1 MKSKINI
8 WTAAFNIFNC
18 LMLFI
23 SWFVVIAQAIAN
35 NGNTNGGFFYLV
47 TWIGVILNTVSLYY
61 AKQLNISIVG
71 PVLGIIGSAISG
83 LSMIF
88 AFPSIVLLIIAVV
101 FEFLQK
107 PAKKASQVNDVIAPW
122 YKVWWIWVVIAV
134 SVLLS
139 IAIIAT
145 ASSHGSSSSSSD
157 SDVSTTQGKTKSSQ
171 DSDSD
176 TDSSSKSDS
185 EAVLNKQ
192 YKVGETINYKGY
204 KVTVNDIK
212 YDDGDD
218 IDTPKSGNKYV
229 AINVTI
235 QNDTG
240 DKQDYNPFDFK
251 LSADG
256 NGTDL
261 DETTGNDTYDNN
273 TIDSG
278 TLDEGSKVTGY
289 LIGQANPNA
298 KLKLEYQPNFFDNHT
313 VDIDL
318 N

>member
-1 MKSKINI
+1 MKSKMNI
-8 WTAAFNIFNC
+8 WTAVFNIFNC

-35 NGNTNGGFFYLV
+35 DGNVNGGFFYIV
-47 TWIGVILNTVSLYY
+47 TWIGVVLNTIALHY

-71 PVLGIIGSAISG
+71 PVLGIIGSTLSG

-88 AFPSIVLLIIAVV
+88 AFPSIVLLVISVV

-107 PAKKASQVNDVIAPW
+107 PAKGKTIVNEVSVPW
-122 YKVWWIWVVIAV
+122 YKVWWIWVVVAV
-134 SVLLS
+134 SVVFS
-139 IAIIAT
+139 IAIVAYT
-145 ASSHGSSSSSSD
+145 SSNGSSSKSSD
-157 SDVSTTQGKTKSSQ
+157 NEVSTTQGKTKSTKSSQ
-171 DSDSD
+171 DSDSDSDSD
-176 TDSSSKSDS
+176 TDS
-185 EAVLNKQ
+185 VLSKQ
-192 YKVGETINYKGY
+192 YKIGETINYKGY

-218 IDTPKSGNKYV
+218 MDTPKSGNKYV

-235 QNDTG
+235 QNDTD
-240 DKQDYNPFDFK
+240 DKQDYNEFDFK

-273 TIDSG
+273 TITSG
-278 TLDEGSKVTGY
+278 TLDKGSKVTGY

-298 KLKLEYQPNFFDNHT
+298 KLKLEYQPDYFDNHT
-313 VDIDL
+313 LDIDL

>member
-1 MKSKINI
+1 MKSKMNI

-35 NGNTNGGFFYLV
+35 NGNTSGGFFYLV
-47 TWIGVILNTVSLYY
+47 TWIGVILNTISLYY

-88 AFPSIVLLIIAVV
+88 AFPSIVLLIISVV

-107 PAKKASQVNDVIAPW
+107 PAKNASEVNDVIIPW
-122 YKVWWIWVVIAV
+122 YKVWWIWVVVAV
-134 SVLLS
+134 SLILS
-139 IAIIAT
+139 IAIIST
-145 ASSHGSSSSSSD
+145 TSSNGSKSSSSD
-157 SDVSTTQGKTKSSQ
+157 SNVSTTQGNAKSSQ
-171 DSDSD
+171 DSKSSDDS
-176 TDSSSKSDS
+176 
-185 EAVLNKQ
+185 VLNKQ

-218 IDTPKSGNKYV
+218 INTPKSGNKYV

-240 DKQDYNPFDFK
+240 DKQDYNPYDFK

-261 DETTGNDTYDNN
+261 DEYTGNDTYDNN

>member
-1 MKSKINI
+1 MKSKVNI

-35 NGNTNGGFFYLV
+35 NGNTSGGFFYLV
-47 TWIGVILNTVSLYY
+47 TWIGVILNTISLYY

-88 AFPSIVLLIIAVV
+88 AFPSIVLLIISVV

-107 PAKKASQVNDVIAPW
+107 PAKNASEVNDVIIPW
-122 YKVWWIWVVIAV
+122 YKVWWIWVVVAV
-134 SVLLS
+134 SLILS
-139 IAIIAT
+139 IAIIST
-145 ASSHGSSSSSSD
+145 TSSNGSKSSSSD
-157 SDVSTTQGKTKSSQ
+157 SNVSTTQGNAKSSQ
-171 DSDSD
+171 DSKSSDDS
-176 TDSSSKSDS
+176 
-185 EAVLNKQ
+185 VLNKQ

-218 IDTPKSGNKYV
+218 INTPKSGNKYV

-240 DKQDYNPFDFK
+240 DKQDYNPYDFK

-261 DETTGNDTYDNN
+261 DEYTGNDTYDNN

>member
-1 MKSKINI
+1 
-8 WTAAFNIFNC
+8 
-18 LMLFI
+18 
-23 SWFVVIAQAIAN
+23 
-35 NGNTNGGFFYLV
+35 
-47 TWIGVILNTVSLYY
+47 
-61 AKQLNISIVG
+61 
-71 PVLGIIGSAISG
+71 
-83 LSMIF
+83 MIF
-88 AFPSIVLLIIAVV
+88 AFPSIVLLIISVV

-107 PAKKASQVNDVIAPW
+107 PAKNASEVNDVIIPW
-122 YKVWWIWVVIAV
+122 YKVWWIWVVVAV
-134 SVLLS
+134 SLILS
-139 IAIIAT
+139 IAIIST
-145 ASSHGSSSSSSD
+145 TSSNGSKSSSSD
-157 SDVSTTQGKTKSSQ
+157 SNVSTTQGNAKSSQ
-171 DSDSD
+171 DSKSSDDS
-176 TDSSSKSDS
+176 
-185 EAVLNKQ
+185 VLNKQ

-218 IDTPKSGNKYV
+218 INTPKSGNKYV

-240 DKQDYNPFDFK
+240 DKQDYNPYDFK

-261 DETTGNDTYDNN
+261 DEYTGNDIYDNN

>member
-35 NGNTNGGFFYLV
+35 NGNTSGGFFYLV
-47 TWIGVILNTVSLYY
+47 TWIGVILNTISLYY

-88 AFPSIVLLIIAVV
+88 AFPSIVLLIISVV

-107 PAKKASQVNDVIAPW
+107 PAKNASEVNDVIIPW
-122 YKVWWIWVVIAV
+122 YKVWWIWVVVAV
-134 SVLLS
+134 SLILS
-139 IAIIAT
+139 IAIIST
-145 ASSHGSSSSSSD
+145 TSSNGSKSSSSD
-157 SDVSTTQGKTKSSQ
+157 SNVSTTQGNAKSSQ
-171 DSDSD
+171 DSKSSDDS
-176 TDSSSKSDS
+176 
-185 EAVLNKQ
+185 VLNKQ

-218 IDTPKSGNKYV
+218 INTPKSGNKYV

-240 DKQDYNPFDFK
+240 DKQDYNPYDFK

-261 DETTGNDTYDNN
+261 DEYTGNDTYDNN

>member
-1 MKSKINI
+1 MKSKMNI

-35 NGNTNGGFFYLV
+35 NGNTSGGFFYLV
-47 TWIGVILNTVSLYY
+47 TWVGVILNTISLYY
-61 AKQLNISIVG
+61 AKHLNISIVG
-71 PVLGIIGSAISG
+71 PVLGIIGSALSG

-88 AFPSIVLLIIAVV
+88 AFPSIVLLIISVV

-107 PAKKASQVNDVIAPW
+107 PAKNASQVSDVVVPW
-122 YKVWWIWVVIAV
+122 YKVWWIWVVVAV
-134 SVLLS
+134 SVILS
-139 IAIIAT
+139 IAIISV
-145 ASSHGSSSSSSD
+145 SSSNGSKSSSSN
-157 SDVSTTQGKTKSSQ
+157 SDVSTTQGKTSSS
-171 DSDSD
+171 DASSDSKS
-176 TDSSSKSDS
+176 TDDS
-185 EAVLNKQ
+185 VLNKQ

-218 IDTPKSGNKYV
+218 INTPKSGNKYV

-240 DKQDYNPFDFK
+240 DKQDYNPYDFK

-298 KLKLEYQPNFFDNHT
+298 KLKLEYQPDFFDNHT

>member
-1 MKSKINI
+1 MKSKMNI

-35 NGNTNGGFFYLV
+35 NGNTSGGFFYLV
-47 TWIGVILNTVSLYY
+47 TWIGVILNTISLYY

-71 PVLGIIGSAISG
+71 PVLGIIGSTISG

-88 AFPSIVLLIIAVV
+88 AFPSIVLLIISIV

-107 PAKKASQVNDVIAPW
+107 PAKKASEVNDVIIPW
-122 YKVWWIWVVIAV
+122 YKVWWIWVVVAV
-134 SVLLS
+134 SLILS
-139 IAIIAT
+139 IAIIST
-145 ASSHGSSSSSSD
+145 TSSNGSKSSSSD
-157 SDVSTTQGKTKSSQ
+157 SNVSTTQGKAKSSQ
-171 DSDSD
+171 DSDSKSSD
-176 TDSSSKSDS
+176 DS
-185 EAVLNKQ
+185 VLNKQ

-218 IDTPKSGNKYV
+218 INTPKSGNKYV

-240 DKQDYNPFDFK
+240 DKQDYNPYDFK

>member
-1 MKSKINI
+1 MNI
-8 WTAAFNIFNC
+8 WAASFNIFNC

-35 NGNTNGGFFYLV
+35 NGNANGGFFYIV
-47 TWIGVILNTVSLYY
+47 TWVGVVLNTVALYY
-61 AKQLNISIVG
+61 SKQLNISIAG
-71 PVLGIIGSAISG
+71 PVLGIIGSALSG

-88 AFPSIVLLIIAVV
+88 AFPSIVLLVIAVV

-107 PAKKASQVNDVIAPW
+107 PAKGKTQLNEVVVPW

-134 SVLLS
+134 SVIISLGV
-139 IAIIAT
+139 IAVT
-145 ASSHGSSSSSSD
+145 SSQGSSSNYGSD
-157 SDVSTTQGKTKSSQ
+157 DVSTTQGKSASSASSK

-176 TDSSSKSDS
+176 ADS
-185 EAVLNKQ
+185 VLNKQ
-192 YKVGETINYKGY
+192 YKIGETINYKGY

-212 YDDGDD
+212 YDGGDD

-235 QNDTG
+235 QNDTD
-240 DKQDYNPFDFK
+240 DKQDYNEFDFK

-261 DETTGNDTYDNN
+261 DERTGNDTYDNN

-278 TLDEGSKVTGY
+278 TLDKGSKVTGY

-298 KLKLEYQPNFFDNHT
+298 KLKLEYQPDYFDNYT
-313 VDIDL
+313 LDINL